1 MTKRREAGD
10 LGRFVRHP
18 AGFAAF
24 RGNVFPAISCLTGE
38 SAARLEVPSS

>member
-1 MTKRREAGD
+1 MTKRREAID

-24 RGNVFPAISCLTGE
+24 RGNVFSVGQRRRYWRICRRA
-38 SAARLEVPSS
+38 